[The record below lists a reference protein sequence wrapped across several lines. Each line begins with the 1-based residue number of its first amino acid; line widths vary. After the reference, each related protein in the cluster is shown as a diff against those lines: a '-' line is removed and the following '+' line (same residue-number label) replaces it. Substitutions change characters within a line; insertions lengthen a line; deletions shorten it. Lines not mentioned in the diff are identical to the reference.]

1 MQTDLSD
8 SSLFNHKSVMTDEIL
23 VSVDQYPLI
32 SDNKLIGID
41 ATLGGGGHSYQLL
54 KKYPDLKIIGLDH
67 DPFARKSAFSKL
79 EEFKSRIEI
88 RPSNFANFEPKE
100 KSVLND
106 SMEKT
111 SNGAHFSRYHINT
124 TINKFLNKV
133 WNTKAQTPKPL

>member
-32 SDNKLIGID
+32 SDNKLTAID

-67 DPFARKSAFSKL
+67 DPVSYTHL
-79 EEFKSRIEI
+79 TL
-88 RPSNFANFEPKE
+88 P
-100 KSVLND
+100 
-106 SMEKT
+106 
-111 SNGAHFSRYHINT
+111 T
-124 TINKFLNKV
+124 TM
-133 WNTKAQTPKPL
+133 WG